1 MLPVDAF
8 DVSPE
13 AVTRDLI
20 ERVAGR
26 LPGCCGA
33 TSETWHRGRLSGRVS
48 SHPDLAELMAVEPSL
63 PDTPMRAAARTLR
76 AVRLDDTLTDMHW
89 RPFSARALDLGVRS
103 LVCVAQAVGDER
115 AMSCTL
121 YSLRPGGLPDHAASH
136 AADLLVEWTT
146 ALAQASAF
154 ADVQAE
160 ARQLSEAIA
169 ARELVEQAKGMLMHA
184 LGCDADSAYREL
196 AAAAERGQLKLTDVA
211 RRMVE
216 HRSAPPGQDSRLRT
230 LRGARIPNQNTG

>member
-26 LPGCCGA
+26 LAGCCGA
-33 TSETWHRGRLSGRVS
+33 SSETWHQGRLSGRVS

-76 AVRLDDTLTDMHW
+76 PVRVDDTLTDMHW
-89 RPFSARALDLGVRS
+89 RPFSVRALDLGIRS
-103 LVCVAQAVGDER
+103 LVCVAQPVGDER

-121 YSLRPGGLPDHAASH
+121 YSLLPRGMPDHAAIH
-136 AADLLVEWTT
+136 ASDLLVEWTT

-184 LGCDADSAYREL
+184 LGCDAETAYREL
-196 AAAAERGQLKLTDVA
+196 TAAAERGQLKLTDVA

-216 HRSAPPGQDSRLRT
+216 HRSAPPGQDSRPRT
-230 LRGARIPNQNTG
+230 WRGARLPNQSTG